1 MFKKVQLKFFLMT
14 TSILLAIFITVL
26 SSINIIMQAV
36 MQRQSKVVL
45 QQIASSVE
53 YDEKTSSFT
62 YHPEPDENEKPPKEP
77 VTTTSP
83 AASESKDNALDYA
96 NKAAATEIRVNAKA
110 TDVETNRQ
118 FVADAKQQVASDR
131 TACEDAVTKCAGYV
145 GYTKTGFIV
154 KDDGKVQFI
163 YYND

>member
-83 AASESKDNALDYA
+83 AASESKDNPKDTQPSESTAEETVP
-96 NKAAATEIRVNAKA
+96 TEPDTKKETSPS
-110 TDVETNRQ
+110 TDNSGEES
-118 FVADAKQQVASDR
+118 KQ
-131 TACEDAVTKCAGYV
+131 
-145 GYTKTGFIV
+145 
-154 KDDGKVQFI
+154 
-163 YYND
+163 